1 MLRLTALQRRRPML
15 TLVEKVER
23 VVFLLGFIVL
33 MLDLY
38 WWNP

>member
-1 MLRLTALQRRRPML
+1 ML